1 MVLLAAHIKK
11 QIAVYKL
18 FKNKVNAVISQ
29 RLFYQKSPVKD
40 NSFCTSAK
48 MCCIQIKHATNL
60 MHSAMHNY
68 AYATKNNL
76 MKLIKIVI

>member
-29 RLFYQKSPVKD
+29 RLFYQKSNPP
-40 NSFCTSAK
+40 
-48 MCCIQIKHATNL
+48 
-60 MHSAMHNY
+60 
-68 AYATKNNL
+68 
-76 MKLIKIVI
+76 